1 MNQFAFFAALLGLLA
16 VAFAVSALW
25 QRSRKLALAL
35 ALGLPL
41 AAAGLYHLTGNPA
54 ALNPAV
60 VVAPSS
66 IEEAV
71 AQLQQRLASQPD
83 NFEGLALLGRSYMA
97 LEKFDLARD
106 AYAKAV
112 RLQPDDSDVAVEYA
126 EALLRSSADRRFPPE
141 AVRLLEAAV
150 AKNPDNQRALFFLG
164 THQMQ
169 ENRPA
174 DAAATWEKLLPK
186 LDAETAAELRKQI
199 GAARLAAGMPAL
211 PPATEV
217 AGATTPAAAQ
227 GLNIEVQIDPT
238 LAKLAR
244 PGDVLYVFARAL
256 DGAGPPFAVKR
267 IALAQQ
273 ELPMRVLLTDA
284 DSPMP
289 AALLSSQP
297 KVQVMAR
304 LSKSGDV
311 KAASGDIES
320 DPVQAAIDGSDPVQ
334 LVLSRA
340 VP

>member
-25 QRSRKLALAL
+25 RGSRKLALAL

-60 VVAPSS
+60 VLAPSS
-66 IEEAV
+66 IEDAV
-71 AQLQQRLASQPD
+71 VQLQQRLASQPD

-97 LEKFDLARD
+97 LEKYDLARD

-112 RLQPDDSDVAVEYA
+112 KLQPEDSDLAVEYA
-126 EALLRSSADRRFPPE
+126 EALLRTSADRRFPPE

-150 AKNPDNQRALFFLG
+150 ARNPDNQRALFFLG

-199 GAARLAAGMPAL
+199 DVARLAAGQPAL
-211 PPATEV
+211 APATDI
-217 AGATTPAAAQ
+217 PAASATATAP
-227 GLNIEVQIDPT
+227 GLNIDVGIDPT
-238 LAKLAR
+238 LARLAR

-267 IALAQQ
+267 IELAQL

-289 AALLSSQP
+289 AARLSSQT
-297 KVQVMAR
+297 KVLLMAR

-320 DPVQAAIDGSDPVQ
+320 DPVQVATAGQEPVQ
-334 LVLSRA
+334 LVLSRS